1 MTMLELWIHSGKRRY
16 YKFVIYSD
24 LLGDRVLL
32 RSWGSLDSDGYDVV
46 NVIPISMGQT
56 EDFDHGSKNKGSVGF
71 SITRGAVVVGKKRNT
86 KDDV

>member
-32 RSWGSLDSDGYDVV
+32 RSWGSLDSRVGGTMTQ
-46 NVIPISMGQT
+46 VISTTDEELSLI
-56 EDFDHGSKNKGSVGF
+56 D
-71 SITRGAVVVGKKRNT
+71 SIRKRRTQHNYELAT
-86 KDDV
+86 H